1 MAGDRRKPGLGK
13 EDNNL
18 WKQVTENLTP
28 LSKKVRNF
36 QREDTVDTG
45 KDKFTGKKF
54 RPEKV
59 TRPAPPPPIP
69 TPYIP
74 PRSSPGEMETKRVRR
89 LGRGNLSF
97 DARIDLHGMYQKEAH
112 SRLLMFLREARARGY
127 RNVLVIT
134 GKGRAGDRSNEPG
147 REAPGVIR
155 RNIRHWLNEPE
166 FSEIVTALSSAR
178 PNHGGEGA
186 LYLQIRRV
194 RD

>member
-1 MAGDRRKPGLGK
+1 
-13 EDNNL
+13 
-18 WKQVTENLTP
+18 
-28 LSKKVRNF
+28 
-36 QREDTVDTG
+36 
-45 KDKFTGKKF
+45 
-54 RPEKV
+54 
-59 TRPAPPPPIP
+59 
-69 TPYIP
+69 
-74 PRSSPGEMETKRVRR
+74 METKRVRR